1 MTLGRF
7 KFGLLMTLL
16 VGYLVLTYGFMQ
28 LRIPPGGLGLPLG
41 ELVLVIYL
49 MTINWPRTLHDMG
62 RTTYLPAF
70 FLWWAYG
77 TAMVVV
83 GVINYGP
90 WALRDG
96 TSMIE
101 SLYVLVGF
109 AVASNPRQLDRFF
122 RWLGIAAALYVS
134 LLWGY
139 SAAPELRDMSPTLT
153 GGQGQEV
160 SLFFYY
166 PFASNYVLW
175 IAMGL
180 LLFFARHPR
189 WGKLA
194 LAGAGLLVAF
204 ALVVVQARL
213 TYLQILALL
222 ALLVLLRRS
231 TLSRATLLLPMM
243 FIGLGLFMMAGVQ
256 VDGRIAEEVNFDFFI
271 NHILSIAGMGEGSE
285 GIEQANSGVPLR
297 LQWWENIWA
306 QLTDGLDNMLFGLGY
321 GMPLVDFGIGEE
333 GVKVREP
340 HNSYLSLLARLGVAG
355 VVLWLL
361 MHIALVTAWWRAW
374 TFARAHGW
382 QEWNDRLMWL
392 MSFFILL
399 WVAAAPEDAFE
410 KPFFAIPYYLMWG
423 VVLRTLLHFK
433 DWSASTAATT
443 TAPDTDPDTDSGQD
457 PHAATDP
464 RTPVTPS

>member
-1 MTLGRF
+1 MTLGRL
-7 KFGLLMTLL
+7 KFGLLMTLM
-16 VGYLVLTYGFMQ
+16 VGYLVLSYGFMQ
-28 LRIPPGGLGLPLG
+28 LRIPPGGLGVPLG
-41 ELVLVIYL
+41 ELVLVLYL
-49 MTINWPRTLHDMG
+49 MTIDWPRTLHDMG

-77 TAMVVV
+77 MAMVVV
-83 GVINYGP
+83 GVVNHGP

-96 TSMIE
+96 TALIE
-101 SLYVLVGF
+101 SLYVIVGF
-109 AVASNPRQLDRFF
+109 AMASNPRQLDRFF
-122 RWLGIAAALYVS
+122 RWLGIAGVLYVAM
-134 LLWGY
+134 LWGY
-139 SAAPELRDMSPTLT
+139 SEALELREFSPTLE

-160 SLFFYY
+160 SLLFYY

-189 WGKLA
+189 WGKPA

-222 ALLVLLRRS
+222 ALLVVLRRS

-243 FIGLGLFMMAGVQ
+243 FIGLGVFMMAGVQ
-256 VDGRIAEEVNFDFFI
+256 VSGRLTGEVDLDFFI
-271 NHILSIAGMGEGSE
+271 NHVLSIFGMGEGSE

-306 QLTDGLDNMLFGLGY
+306 QLTDSFDAMLFGLGY

-340 HNSYLSLLARLGVAG
+340 HNSYLSLLARLGVVG
-355 VVLWLL
+355 VVLWLF

-374 TFARAHGW
+374 RFARAQGW

-410 KPFFAIPYYLMWG
+410 KPFFAIPYYVMWG
-423 VVLRTLLHFK
+423 AVLRTLLHFK
-433 DWSASTAATT
+433 DWSAGTPGSPAPEAATPPR
-443 TAPDTDPDTDSGQD
+443 AP
-457 PHAATDP
+457 A
-464 RTPVTPS
+464 TPS